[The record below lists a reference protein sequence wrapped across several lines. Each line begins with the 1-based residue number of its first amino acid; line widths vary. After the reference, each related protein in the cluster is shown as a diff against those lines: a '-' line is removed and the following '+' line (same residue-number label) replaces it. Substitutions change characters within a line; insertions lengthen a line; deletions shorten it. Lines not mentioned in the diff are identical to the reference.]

1 MNKLLFYFFLIF
13 ASSNAYAIFGP
24 LQFSPTAPTTND
36 VVRFSLQTGGCDI
49 FVDTL
54 NTTEIIG
61 NLIRVRKVGVS
72 QSDFQLCIF
81 PAGIST
87 TTLGTFQP
95 GTYTVELYRI
105 QNSNQNIVDLV
116 QSGSFTVVQGVVVP
130 PVAVPTLSIYGLILL
145 SFIFVVFGSHAVIRS
160 RF

>member
-1 MNKLLFYFFLIF
+1 M
-13 ASSNAYAIFGP
+13 
-24 LQFSPTAPTTND
+24 PTTND
-36 VVRFSLQTGGCDI
+36 SVHFSLQTGGCDI

-61 NLIRVRKVGVS
+61 NLIRVRKIGVS
-72 QSDFQLCIF
+72 QTDFQLCIF

-87 TTLGTFQP
+87 TTLGTFPQ

-105 QNSNQNIVDLV
+105 QNSNPNIVNLV
-116 QSGSFTVVQGVVVP
+116 QSGSFTVVQGVMP
-130 PVAVPTLSIYGLILL
+130 TVAVPIFSKYGLISLVFML
-145 SFIFVVFGSHAVIRS
+145 VVFGSHAVIRS

>member
-1 MNKLLFYFFLIF
+1 MKKLLIYFFLIII
-13 ASSNAYAIFGP
+13 SNNAYAIFGP
-24 LQFSPTAPTTND
+24 LQFSPMAPTTND
-36 VVRFSLQTGGCDI
+36 VVQFSLQTGGCDI

-72 QSDFQLCIF
+72 QTDFQLCLF

-87 TTLGTFQP
+87 TTLGTFPP
-95 GTYTVELYRI
+95 GTYSVELYRI
-105 QNSNQNIVDLV
+105 QNSNPNIVNLV
-116 QSGSFTVVQGVVVP
+116 QSGSFTVVQGVVP
-130 PVAVPTLSIYGLILL
+130 PLVAVPNFSIYGLILL
-145 SFIFVVFGSHAVIRS
+145 AFIFVVFGSYAVIRS